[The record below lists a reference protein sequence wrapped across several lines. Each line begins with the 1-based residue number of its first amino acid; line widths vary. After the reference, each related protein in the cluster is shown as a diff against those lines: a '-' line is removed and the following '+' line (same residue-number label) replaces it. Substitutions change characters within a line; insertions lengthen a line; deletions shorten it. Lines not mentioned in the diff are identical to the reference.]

1 MILISPKQDIS
12 LQSLQPIREKSILS
26 VSFVWVSFML
36 CDHTNLLIFL
46 FGFIGDNFLQHLFPI
61 SWQCELI
68 SWLSSFILVLWS
80 LTDSKDTDIFS
91 SSRLPPCLPTSFP
104 WGYVVSLIW
113 VFHCVAFPEL
123 KVLIDLYSGKITA
136 ASGETGLG
144 LDFGNMAVCSWQ
156 IVDWYRLWEVL
167 GIYVWI
173 LIFLASFPFLQQT
186 SCFHCCVSVYTPSPC
201 LTRIYVTQFLLA
213 H

>member
-113 VFHCVAFPEL
+113 VFRCVAFPEL

-186 SCFHCCVSVYTPSPC
+186 SCFHCCVSVYTA
-201 LTRIYVTQFLLA
+201 IVIFLLIFLF
-213 H
+213 